1 MGAAAIAAVCLL
13 VATGMV
19 ENEESG
25 YWELV
30 WRQQISRKE
39 ILLGDQIQNM
49 LAKVAAG
56 SLFD

>member
-1 MGAAAIAAVCLL
+1 MGVAAIAAVCLL